1 MVMKKLVSFVLALFM
16 LLGTSVSANTINAE
30 FYNSD
35 LRINAVSDSYI
46 VLSGYD
52 ADKKLILSKLI
63 NKTDDGFVLQNADNS
78 LNYKVYIPTKSTF
91 SDVDILP
98 QSTITPTPTPQST
111 YPKIYERA
119 SDAVHT
125 IAIVKEISAV
135 HNNGDTEYAVDT
147 YIRGGEERFIIPRD
161 VTIAVAAEHF
171 SYMEGKNASDLSEG
185 DVIYLEISASGE
197 VKNIAL
203 VTRPAD
209 DNPVTSDID
218 YGTNFEKLFAT
229 SGNFVYG
236 APKVGTVMQYG
247 IHSSDK
253 YQFAFGPVIKKHSKT
268 LVLYN
273 KTGLMDKAIE
283 ITYTPD
289 TIVYLCDVKASNRVS
304 LGTTADILK
313 SQIPN
318 VAFDEDNNIKAYLDE
333 YEYNYAFVRV
343 VNDIATEIVIFGTY
357 SE

>member
-1 MVMKKLVSFVLALFM
+1 MVMRKFVSLVMSLLLLF
-16 LLGTSVSANTINAE
+16 GISASADAISAELENSSLKINASE
-30 FYNSD
+30 NG
-35 LRINAVSDSYI
+35 YI
-46 VLSGYD
+46 VVSGYD
-52 ADKKLILSKLI
+52 DNGKLVLSKLI
-63 NKTDDGFVLQNADNS
+63 QKTDAGFVLENADSS
-78 LNYKVYIPTKSTF
+78 LNYKVYIPTKSKF
-91 SDVDILP
+91 FDVDILP

-119 SDAVHT
+119 ADALHT

-161 VTIAVAAEHF
+161 VEIKAAAEHF

-203 VTRPAD
+203 VTRPVD

-229 SGNFVYG
+229 SDNFVYG
-236 APKVGTVMQYG
+236 APKIGTVMQYG

-283 ITYTPD
+283 ITYMPD

-318 VAFDEDNNIKAYLDE
+318 MAFDEDNNIKAYLDE